1 MLAHEFLRCVFQ
13 KILDEQ
19 LKTSPNWTLY
29 STVQQWNILSTIW
42 YMFISSG
49 KGSIREA
56 NSIASQF
63 LHYLIKAECLKNILR
78 EQLNL
83 MEDKIEE
90 SPVSL
95 R

>member
-1 MLAHEFLRCVFQ
+1 
-13 KILDEQ
+13 
-19 LKTSPNWTLY
+19 
-29 STVQQWNILSTIW
+29 
-42 YMFISSG
+42 MFISSG

-63 LHYLIKAECLKNILR
+63 FHYLIKAECLKNILR

-83 MEDKIEE
+83 MEDKIEA

-95 R
+95 G